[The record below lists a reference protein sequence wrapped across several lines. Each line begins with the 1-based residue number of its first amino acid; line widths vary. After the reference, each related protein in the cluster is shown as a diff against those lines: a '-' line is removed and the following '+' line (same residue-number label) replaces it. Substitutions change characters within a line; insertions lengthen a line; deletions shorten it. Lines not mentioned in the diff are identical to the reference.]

1 MPFTSLY
8 SHCTLSCS
16 VYKIMKNCGEQ
27 NADVQMRESENSDTA
42 IPVML

>member
-1 MPFTSLY
+1 MNF
-8 SHCTLSCS
+8 
-16 VYKIMKNCGEQ
+16 GEQ